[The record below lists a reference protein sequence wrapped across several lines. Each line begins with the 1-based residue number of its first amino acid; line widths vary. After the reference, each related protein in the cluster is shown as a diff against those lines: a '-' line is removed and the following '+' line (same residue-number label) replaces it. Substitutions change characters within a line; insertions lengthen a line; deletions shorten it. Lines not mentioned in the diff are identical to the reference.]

1 MFTTFVG
8 VSPRESAQKGAGVPA
23 PRPKR
28 SQVHRACDWCRLNR
42 VKCDNS
48 RPCHNCKQIDRRC
61 SNDGL
66 NEFRSLASA
75 TKEVERLRAQIRDF
89 ERRLKAANDG
99 NTPTPPLTPD
109 KSRLPLEDT
118 LEYYEARPT
127 TWEGIHIASDFQSQ
141 NAHYYGPFSTQFFTK
156 QLALF
161 LAAVMNQPL
170 LDIEPYYETGA
181 TSVPLGG
188 LACLSLEDHINCDY
202 LMKMQQDYLLDLFWS
217 RQHACFPLIEQ
228 AEFRRHYESLWSES
242 SMGVA
247 FRKPSPIVDIVLA
260 LCIQFGAALIPRD
273 EASRSSPS
281 DVEDTR
287 LAGRIYFQRCHALL
301 NEEGNT
307 SSVTAVQCYVYSVM
321 YLINAGLM
329 NSAQALLATAIQTAH
344 TIGLHHEPPEHLME
358 PERELRR
365 RLWWSLYILDS
376 TTGMSLGRPWLTQ
389 LVSAS
394 CRLPNDSLGIA
405 QALGPSYVSPTQDIT
420 WLSCHSQI
428 LLLVNTVRTIHAAFS
443 DKSNDIVSQARTRS
457 FGKDGQAREKCA
469 RFLSDCIK
477 KLGAWAQQVPNGL
490 KLQRQGKGG
499 SFSTDRSR
507 LEFDFSAPV
516 WLQRQRLVLELR
528 YHNYAMNLYRPF
540 ICFSPTSSST
550 FTPLSDNNAIACL
563 NHAIA
568 ITNIIYQTFM
578 ETDLL
583 NGLHCVFKYQ
593 QNAVFTAV
601 GYSCAYPISPPTS
614 SARKALA
621 TAISV
626 FEQFGAGFAPASN
639 AIHLTRELAAKV
651 DSVINN
657 VRSGFSTSSLSRK
670 SSFATAAPPSSSSD
684 HQSLASSLSTLDTAV
699 MSSSNPSSTLGS
711 PPMMEHVTTTGMDSM
726 ATLDPVTTGADLDS
740 LWMSMEPASAVG
752 NVEQLWSTTAAADGF
767 GIRDFDFPSHGHGHP
782 HHHQFQS

>member
-8 VSPRESAQKGAGVPA
+8 VSPRESAQKGAAVPA

-307 SSVTAVQCYVYSVM
+307 TSVTAVQCYVYSVM

-405 QALGPSYVSPTQDIT
+405 QALGPSY
-420 WLSCHSQI
+420 
-428 LLLVNTVRTIHAAFS
+428 
-443 DKSNDIVSQARTRS
+443 
-457 FGKDGQAREKCA
+457 
-469 RFLSDCIK
+469 
-477 KLGAWAQQVPNGL
+477 QVPNGL

-601 GYSCAYPISPPTS
+601 GYSCAYPISPPAS

-651 DSVINN
+651 DFVVNN

-670 SSFATAAPPSSSSD
+670 SSFATAAPASSSSD
-684 HQSLASSLSTLDTAV
+684 HQSLASSLSALDTAA

-726 ATLDPVTTGADLDS
+726 AALDPVTTGADLDS

-782 HHHQFQS
+782 QHHQFQS